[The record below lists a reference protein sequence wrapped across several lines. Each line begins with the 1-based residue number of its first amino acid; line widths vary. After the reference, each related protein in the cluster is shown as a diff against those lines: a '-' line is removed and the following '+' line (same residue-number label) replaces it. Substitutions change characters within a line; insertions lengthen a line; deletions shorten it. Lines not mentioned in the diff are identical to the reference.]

1 MNPHRQSQSGVSFS
15 VAGKA
20 SRAVLWNLLFVP
32 SLAALTVLSSAVVAR
47 SLSIDDYAIY
57 GLAMATVT
65 SLLLCSDLG
74 ITSAVA
80 RFTPEIRKMGPE
92 STRRF
97 LRTAAWSRIA
107 AMGLVVL
114 GLVAAR
120 GLAPLRD
127 ALPFHGASLV
137 LVLAVAA
144 FQSVSRVK
152 QYYLTGLLD
161 RKAIGFIQ
169 FAAGVVQPA
178 LVILAVA
185 GGYGVS
191 GILAG
196 MALSSLMEL
205 ALLST
210 HAGRQAESVT
220 PPEAPAG
227 IPAELKR
234 DAARFASV
242 SFAEKLASYV
252 NSPSF
257 VLFLLAGLGSGSE
270 DVAMFTVAGDFT
282 FRIVS
287 LLTIPFAGITLPVFS
302 FLEADGRREDSAVAL
317 RLHIIV
323 LVLLFIP
330 TAGLLTALSSSV
342 VPLLYSIRYSEAAPV
357 LAVLVPFL
365 FLEYTVYSALL
376 AALMTRRRYAAVLAS
391 KLPVLLG
398 LPLIVYVIPRWGP
411 AGAALVLGLT
421 RLASAGILLAA
432 GLREFRFRFPL
443 VFTAKVLGATCC
455 AALVAAA
462 VPKPE
467 PPGWGTFLAA
477 VLAGGVVFAIAYKL
491 SGGME
496 APDRDRLLEAAPR
509 AARGLRF
516 IL

>member
-1 MNPHRQSQSGVSFS
+1 M
-15 VAGKA
+15 AGKA

-32 SLAALTVLSSAVVAR
+32 SLLALTVLSSAVVAR

-80 RFTPEIRKMGPE
+80 RFTPEIRKLGRE

-97 LRTAAWSRIA
+97 LRMAAWSRIA

-120 GLAPLRD
+120 GFAPLRD

-144 FQSVSRVK
+144 FQSVSRVI

-169 FAAGVVQPA
+169 FVAGLVQPA
-178 LVILAVA
+178 LVILAVT
-185 GGYGVS
+185 GGFGVP

-196 MALSSLMEL
+196 MALSSLIEL
-205 ALLST
+205 GLLST
-210 HAGRQAESVT
+210 HAGRQAESGA
-220 PPEAPAG
+220 PEREAPPG
-227 IPAELKR
+227 IPAELR
-234 DAARFASV
+234 SDAVRFAGA
-242 SFAEKLASYV
+242 SFAEKLSSYV

-270 DVAMFTVAGDFT
+270 EVAMFTIAGDFT

-323 LVLLFIP
+323 LVLIFIP
-330 TAGLLTALSSSV
+330 AAGLLTTLSSSV
-342 VPLLYSIRYSEAAPV
+342 VPLLYSVRYAEAVPV

-376 AALMTRRRYAAVLAS
+376 AALMTRKRYAAVLAS

-398 LPLIVYVIPRWGP
+398 LPLIVYAIPPWG
-411 AGAALVLGLT
+411 AVGAAAVLGLT

-443 VFTAKVLGATCC
+443 AFTAKVLGATGA
-455 AALVAAA
+455 AALVSAA
-462 VPKPE
+462 VPE
-467 PPGWGTFLAA
+467 PVTPDWVSFLAA
-477 VLAGGVVFAIAYKL
+477 VLAGGVVFAIAYKIF
-491 SGGME
+491 GGME
-496 APDRDRLLEAAPR
+496 APDRDRLLDAAPR
-509 AARGLRF
+509 GARALRF